1 MKKEI
6 KRIIASVLACSSLS
20 VSLVSAKDVP
30 TDVTYPWM
38 DDVYRLDIQTMYGE
52 DVGDTSDDANETEK
66 LLCMMGIMR
75 RNQAGK
81 FSPDEKLTKADYE
94 AAIRVVYSGEKVDFD
109 YYNTA
114 YEGKKVYQKEIIT
127 KLLSFVE
134 SAEIDAEK
142 IDVEKYAI
150 SAGILNGVVYSQAK
164 EFTRR
169 EFATVLWNT
178 LNCGYVEYEMA
189 DGGFNIS
196 VDDDKT
202 ILKDKLGVYKVKGTM
217 NAMFGLNLFSTSSPD
232 AGYIEI
238 DRVKYNVYGLEN
250 VESLLGY
257 RVEGYAKFDEDAE
270 EYKMLT
276 LTVSKK
282 DETVYMDLEDYDR
295 MDGIN
300 FYYLNEEGKE
310 KYVKIDSLKHILYNG
325 DFVPE
330 ITEEMLDGNGS
341 VLFAKSTDSEKYDI
355 AFIKEYQNFYTK
367 RYLAEDM
374 KLYFANDA
382 KFRNEFYL
390 DLDIEDGNVIY
401 SQGGQ
406 LKDISTL
413 TQNLSVNVIQNSTK
427 TYTEII
433 SAKNKKSGS
442 VTSVYEDEVVIDGE
456 TFRVDPYYEEASKK
470 TSSGVAKI
478 EWGSTGTFYYT
489 EDNMIVYFEPE
500 GTANFALLKKAWVD
514 DEEGDRV
521 FVKVY
526 THTGEWITYET
537 IEKPEIDGVKVT
549 GEEIVKRLKHEEA
562 LGAKNENAPTPIRII
577 LKGDKIK
584 FIDTLRD
591 AAEEADD
598 TERMK
603 ECGSFSGQTTWVKGW
618 DMGSSDAHV
627 GDGTPMFI
635 VPTKVEREN
644 EYGISSGAGIPAS
657 TTGITYKAYNPDK
670 FLCARLAIM
679 YGGAGGDATDGWNF
693 IYIKRL
699 EERYDEE
706 EDEVV
711 LGVNCYLLTRG
722 KEEIDERFYKISE
735 DWKEKFRINNLEGSF
750 VGVKFNGNEIVNMS
764 TIEGSPYVENNKIAG
779 THGENFFYR
788 MSGKSTDWVAGT
800 VIDVDVSRNYLLVD
814 TGADGVKS
822 VVFAVF
828 AIAKTDAKDP
838 KHDAE
843 GISPAEINPGD
854 KIFYWGSLRRAYNC
868 LVIENYEGN

>member
-6 KRIIASVLACSSLS
+6 KRIIASVLVCSSLS
-20 VSLVSAKDVP
+20 VSLVSAKETP

-38 DDVYRLDIQTMYGE
+38 DDVYRLDIQTMYGD
-52 DVGDTSDDANETEK
+52 DVGDISDDANETEK
-66 LLCMMGIMR
+66 ILCAMGIMR
-75 RNQAGK
+75 RNQTGK
-81 FSPDEKLTKADYE
+81 FNPDAKLTKADYE
-94 AAIRVVYSGEKVDFD
+94 AAIRAVYSDEEVDFD

-114 YEGKKVYQKEIIT
+114 YEGLKVYQKEIIT

-134 SAEIDAEK
+134 SANIDAEK
-142 IDVEKYAI
+142 IDVEKYAV
-150 SAGILNGVVYSQAK
+150 SAGILNGVVYSPSK

-178 LNCGYVEYEMA
+178 LNCGYVEYTMTG
-189 DGGFNIS
+189 DGFDIS
-196 VDDDKT
+196 VDENKT
-202 ILKDKLGVYKVKGTM
+202 ILKDKLGVYKVKGIM
-217 NAMFGLNLFSTSSPD
+217 NAMFGLNLYSTAVPD

-238 DRVKYNVYGLEN
+238 DRVKYNAYGLDGAEN
-250 VESLLGY
+250 LLGY
-257 RVEGYAKFDEDAE
+257 SVEGYAKYDEETE
-270 EYKMLT
+270 EYKMLN
-276 LTVSKK
+276 LAVSKK
-282 DETVYMDLEDYDR
+282 DETVYMNLEDYDR
-295 MDGIN
+295 INENN
-300 FYYLNEEGKE
+300 FYYLNEENKE
-310 KYVKIDSLKHILYNG
+310 KFVKIDFLKHILYNG

-341 VLFAKSTDSEKYDI
+341 ILFAKSTGSDEYDI

-367 RYLAEDM
+367 RYLVEDM

-382 KFRNEFYL
+382 RFRNEFYL
-390 DLDIEDGNVIY
+390 DLDIEDGNVIFM
-401 SQGGQ
+401 QDGN

-413 TQNLSVNVIQNSTK
+413 TQNLSVSVIQNNSK

-433 SAKNKKSGS
+433 AAKNKKSGS

-456 TFRVDPYYEEASKK
+456 TFRIDPYYEEASKK

-489 EDNMIVYFEPE
+489 ADNMIVYYEPE
-500 GTANFALLKKAWVD
+500 GTANFALLRKAWVD
-514 DEEGDRV
+514 DEGEDKV

-537 IEKPEIDGVKVT
+537 IEKPEIDGVKVS
-549 GEEIVKRLKHEEA
+549 GEEIVARLKHEDA
-562 LGAKNENAPTPIRII
+562 LGANNDNSPTPIRII

-591 AAEEADD
+591 AAEEAED

-603 ECGSFSGQTTWVKGW
+603 ECGSFSGQTSWVKGW

-635 VPTKVEREN
+635 VPTKVDRED

-657 TTGITYKAYNPDK
+657 TAGITYKAYNPDK
-670 FLCARLAIM
+670 FLCAKLAIM
-679 YGGAGGDATDGWNF
+679 YGGASADSTDGWNF
-693 IYIKRL
+693 IYVRRL
-699 EERYDEE
+699 EERYDEK

-711 LGVNCYLLTRG
+711 FGVNCYLLTRG
-722 KEEIDERFYKISE
+722 KEEIDEKFYKISE
-735 DWKEKFRINNLEGSF
+735 DWKEKFGINNLEGSF
-750 VGVKFNGNEIVNMS
+750 VGVKFNGDEIVSMS
-764 TIEGSPYVENNKIAG
+764 TSEGPYVENNKIVG
-779 THGENFFYR
+779 NYGENFFYR
-788 MSGKSTDWVAGT
+788 MSGKNTDWVAGT
-800 VIDVDVSRNYLLVD
+800 VVDVDVSRNYLLVD
-814 TGADGVKS
+814 TGDDGLKS

-828 AIAKTDAKDP
+828 VIAKTDAKDP
-838 KHDAE
+838 KHEAE
-843 GISPAEINPGD
+843 GISPSEINPGD